1 MFLSLH
7 ILNTVFSFPVSFE
20 NREHGGV
27 LPLVS
32 STRFDTSLV
41 EVIGNP
47 SISHTVI
54 VKRLDEVVCLLLGFR
69 PFGQIVVV

>member
-1 MFLSLH
+1 
-7 ILNTVFSFPVSFE
+7 VFSFPVSFE
-20 NREHGGV
+20 NREDSIV

-32 STRFDTSLV
+32 STSFDTSLV
-41 EVIGNP
+41 EVMRNL
-47 SISHTVI
+47 SITHTFI